1 MNVMKAIAKVSIAV
15 ACALGAGFA
24 MAQSVER
31 GGKVVSKPATQ
42 TVAQSSSAA
51 PIQTA
56 QASGAAA
63 GGAAGGASTG
73 SVVAGVGTAGTVGS
87 TVVFVGTAA
96 AAAAT
101 AANEGADQTVVH

>member
-1 MNVMKAIAKVSIAV
+1 MKAIAGVSIVA
-15 ACALGAGFA
+15 ACALGAGVA

-42 TVAQSSSAA
+42 TVAQASSAA

-56 QASGAAA
+56 QAGAA

-73 SVVAGVGTAGTVGS
+73 GVLGGVGTAGTVGS
-87 TVVFVGTAA
+87 TVVFVGAAVASVAA
-96 AAAAT
+96 ASDT
-101 AANEGADQTVVH
+101 NPTVQH